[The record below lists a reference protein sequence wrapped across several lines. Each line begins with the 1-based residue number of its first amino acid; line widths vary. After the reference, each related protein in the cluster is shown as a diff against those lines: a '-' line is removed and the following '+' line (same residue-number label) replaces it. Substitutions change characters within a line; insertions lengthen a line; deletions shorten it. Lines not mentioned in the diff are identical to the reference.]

1 MSEAQERIEA
11 LGFAPEQAQILA
23 AHFEDAERQGRTG
36 HGLTR
41 IDWLAT
47 LPDLDPRAR
56 PRRTLQE
63 PAYERWDGAGALG
76 YLVLEA
82 IVTAQLADPPERSRL
97 VVASRCFP
105 TGHLGYWTRRLAEAG
120 LVAVLTAT
128 SPPRLPHPDGGEPLI
143 GTIPLSIAI
152 PSSDG
157 PPIVSDVSMAKATYG
172 DVLAGRATADDLVAF
187 GGPQAHKAFALGLG
201 LQLLVEALAG
211 TDGYAAT
218 LLVARPEADPVP
230 ALRERAGRH
239 RLPGDRGAP

>member
-1 MSEAQERIEA
+1 LSDARARIEA

-23 AHFEDAERQGRTG
+23 AHFEDAEGRGRTG

-47 LPDLDPRAR
+47 LPDLDPHAT
-56 PRRTLQE
+56 PERTVHE

-82 IVTAQLADPPERSRL
+82 VVASQLADPPAGARL
-97 VVASRCFP
+97 IVARHCFP
-105 TGHLGYWTRRLAEAG
+105 TGHLGYWTRRLADAG

-128 SPPRLPHPDGGEPLI
+128 SPPRLPHPEGGAPLI

-157 PPIVSDVSMAKATYG
+157 APIVSDVSMAKATYG
-172 DVLAGRATADDLVAF
+172 DILAGRASEADLVPF
-187 GGPQAHKAFALGLG
+187 GGEQAHKAFALGLG
-201 LQLLVEALAG
+201 LQLLVEAMAG
-211 TDGYAAT
+211 TEGYGAV

-230 ALRERAGRH
+230 PLRTRAGSA
-239 RLPGDRGAP
+239 RLPGDMPTG